1 MATTR
6 TMSVGEFLLRRIQ
19 EAGVD
24 KIFGVPGDFN
34 LELVQQ
40 VEDEDSLTWIG
51 ACNEL
56 NASYAADGYARMTG
70 LAALV
75 VTHGVG
81 ALSAINGVAGSYS
94 EHVPVICVCGSLP
107 HRSIEQGRI
116 MHHTLADQNHNG
128 FLRAFAEVTVAQAR
142 LTPQNAA
149 AEIDRMILS
158 ALQHKLPAYVEVPSD
173 IAHLQIEVP
182 TEPLT
187 YAPARSD
194 PERLR
199 ACAAA
204 IAQRLA
210 AAQSAAILIDLD
222 ANRFGVAGEIMRL
235 AEKRQTPIAAIS
247 TSKGV
252 IDETSPY
259 FRGIYSGAESSPTVR
274 DAVERSDCLLA
285 IGVRRIDST
294 SGFFTDALPP
304 DAIHLRSYSVDVN
317 QENYQ
322 AVTLG
327 EVLAAVTDSLP
338 RISGAAPPTPERQHA
353 RSPESPSG
361 ALTQAS
367 YWASVQS
374 FLRQGDVL
382 LAEDGTSSAG
392 AMGLTLPPRCTFITQ
407 AVWGSIG
414 YSLGALLGTLIA
426 APQRRHLL
434 FIGDGAFQL
443 TAQELSTILRHD
455 LKPVIFLINNGG
467 YTIER
472 TILGKTARYNDIA
485 NWSYADLP
493 KVFRPDTAAESF
505 VVRTVEELHTVLN
518 TRHEN
523 LVFIESI
530 MDPTDA
536 PASLIAGG
544 HASADLDYGPRGPQ
558 HRQGA
563 QI

>member
-1 MATTR
+1 
-6 TMSVGEFLLRRIQ
+6 MSVGDFLLRRIR

-24 KIFGVPGDFN
+24 KIFGVPGDFS

-40 VEDEDSLTWIG
+40 VEDGELVTWIG
-51 ACNEL
+51 TCNEL
-56 NASYAADGYARMTG
+56 NASYAADGYARLTG
-70 LAALV
+70 LAALI

-107 HRSIEQGRI
+107 RRSIEQGRM

-128 FLRAFAEVTVAQAR
+128 FLRAFSEVTVAQAR

-149 AEIDRMILS
+149 AEIDRVILS
-158 ALQHKLPAYVEVPSD
+158 ALQHKLPVYVEVPSD
-173 IAHLQIEVP
+173 IAYLHIEVP
-182 TEPLT
+182 TEPLI
-187 YAPARSD
+187 YVPPRSD

-199 ACAAA
+199 VCATA
-204 IAQRLA
+204 IAQRLTHA
-210 AAQSAAILIDLD
+210 KSAAILIDLD
-222 ANRFGVAGEIMRL
+222 ANRFGVADEIMRL
-235 AEKRQTPIAAIS
+235 AEKRQIPIAAIS

-259 FRGIYSGAESSPTVR
+259 FCGIYSGAGSAPTTR

-304 DAIHLRSYSVDVN
+304 DAIHLRSYSVDVG
-317 QENYQ
+317 EANYQ

-327 EVLAAVTDSLP
+327 EVLAAVTDALP
-338 RISGAAPPTPERQHA
+338 AVDGAAPPTPDRQRA
-353 RSPESPSG
+353 RSSESRSG
-361 ALTQAS
+361 TLTQAA
-367 YWASVQS
+367 YWASIQS

-382 LAEDGTSSAG
+382 IAEDGTSSSG
-392 AMGLTLPPRCTFITQ
+392 AMGLTLPPRCTFVTQ

-414 YSLGALLGTLIA
+414 YSLGAVLGTLVA
-426 APQRRHLL
+426 TPQRRHLL
-434 FIGDGAFQL
+434 FIGDGSFQL

-485 NWSYADLP
+485 NWAYADLP

-505 VVRTVEELHTVLN
+505 VVRTVEELHEVLN
-518 TRHEN
+518 APHEN

-536 PASLIAGG
+536 PADLIAGG

-558 HRQGA
+558 HRKGA